1 MSNIITS
8 KGIIFVDVNAP
19 KYICQGTKICFLF
32 KGACLNV
39 NCTDL
44 FFSSLI
50 KALTRIAITDVV
62 PLACTI
68 FFIPD
73 DMQKGDL
80 FVCLVLE
87 RRYRFSRS
95 FFKEILSS
103 EESKGFLLTS
113 TIYMAT
119 FRSTSSMGCF
129 IDKHLLDV
137 DSSSSVLYKEFNF
150 KRSSNF
156 GDVI

>member
-1 MSNIITS
+1 
-8 KGIIFVDVNAP
+8 
-19 KYICQGTKICFLF
+19 
-32 KGACLNV
+32 
-39 NCTDL
+39 
-44 FFSSLI
+44 
-50 KALTRIAITDVV
+50 
-62 PLACTI
+62 
-68 FFIPD
+68 
-73 DMQKGDL
+73 MQKGDL

-87 RRYRFSRS
+87 RRYEFTRS

-113 TIYMAT
+113 TIYMGT
-119 FRSTSSMGCF
+119 FRSTSSLGCF

-150 KRSSNF
+150 IRSSNF